1 MPGEKVSAE
10 TVPTAAPPAEVAPVP
25 PPTEGWVLAACCLV
39 AATVMGLTLQLTNG
53 TLRQDAI
60 QGLTVTLVLSGVGM
74 AVWRLGRWTLR
85 AEALLAV
92 LLGGALL
99 LQLRELVTAHPAVY
113 LHLRGAWPYAD
124 VYWALGGEVLVA
136 GALLA
141 ASDRARPW
149 LVPALLGLHLFLG
162 AWVLRTAPAPFID
175 VFVFQAQG
183 ADALMAGANPYA
195 MTFPNIYGHG
205 HYYGEGL
212 VGDGRLLFGF
222 PYPPL
227 SLYLSTL
234 SKWLTT
240 DARWA
245 QLTALALAAGFM
257 AYARGGRLGA
267 GAAAL
272 LLLTPRGLF
281 VLEQAWTEPF
291 LICLLAACVFCACR
305 FPRALPYVF
314 GLLLAVKQYTV
325 FMVPLVV
332 LLTPLRGRALW
343 GLLWRAGATALGV
356 SLPFIV
362 INVPAFIHSVVTLQL
377 HQPFRTD
384 SLSYLAWWVQLGH
397 AQPPVWV
404 AFVGVGVATA
414 LALWRA
420 PRTPAGFMVSVA
432 FVYGVFFALNKQAFT
447 NYYYL
452 VVGALC
458 VALAAQSR
466 VSVTP
471 PSGASHPAPSSP

>member
-1 MPGEKVSAE
+1 MPGEPVSAE
-10 TVPTAAPPAEVAPVP
+10 NAPDAAAPPPS
-25 PPTEGWVLAACCLV
+25 EGWVLAACCLS
-39 AATVMGLTLQLTNG
+39 AATVLGLTLQLTNG

-60 QGLTVTLVLSGVGM
+60 QGLTLTLVLSAVGV
-74 AVWRLGRWTLR
+74 AAWRLGRWTLR
-85 AEALLAV
+85 AEAVLAV
-92 LLGGALL
+92 LLGGAVL
-99 LQLRELVTAHPAVY
+99 LQLREFVQTHPGMY
-113 LHLRGAWPYAD
+113 LHLSGPWPYAD
-124 VYWALGGEVLVA
+124 VYWALGGEALVV

-141 ASDRARPW
+141 APDRARRW

-162 AWVLRTAPAPFID
+162 AWMLRTSPAPYID
-175 VFVFQAQG
+175 VFVFEAQG
-183 ADALMAGANPYA
+183 ADALMAGTNPYA

-205 HYYGEGL
+205 DFYGPGL
-212 VGDGRLLFGF
+212 VENGRLLFGF

-227 SLYLSTL
+227 SLYFSTL

-240 DARWA
+240 DPRWA
-245 QLTALALAAGFM
+245 QVTALALAAGFM

-272 LLLTPRGLF
+272 LLMTPRGLF

-291 LICLLAACVFCACR
+291 LVCLLAASVFCACR

-325 FMVPLVV
+325 FLVPLVL

-356 SLPFIV
+356 SLPLIV
-362 INVPAFIHSVVTLQL
+362 INVPAFIRSVVTLQL
-377 HQPFRTD
+377 DQPFRTD
-384 SLSYLAWWVQLGH
+384 ALSYLAWWVSQGN

-404 AFVGVGVATA
+404 AFAGVAVAIA

-420 PRTPAGFMVSVA
+420 PRTPAGFAASVA
-432 FVYGVFFALNKQAFT
+432 LVYGVFFALNKQAFS
-447 NYYYL
+447 NYYYF

-458 VALAAQSR
+458 VALAAHSR
-466 VSVTP
+466 TSAP
-471 PSGASHPAPSSP
+471 PTGAA